1 MCQSLIIIVK
11 KLYKINNMG
20 YYYGKQWLIVV
31 LMGEYHHNIDDKG
44 RLTIPSKF
52 RDDLG
57 EKFVITRG
65 LENCLFAYSLE
76 DFQKIVAELQKIP
89 FTKKDARQFMRF
101 FLSGATTVEF
111 DKQGRINI
119 SSPLISYA
127 ELKKECIIIGTGDR
141 LEIWSSNNW
150 NDFFDSTKDN
160 MSDIAENLF
169 SNNIDL

>member
-1 MCQSLIIIVK
+1 M
-11 KLYKINNMG
+11 
-20 YYYGKQWLIVV
+20 

-127 ELKKECIIIGTGDR
+127 GLKKECIIIGTGDR
-141 LEIWSSNNW
+141 LEIWSSDNW
-150 NDFFDSTKDN
+150 NDFFDCTKDN

>member
-1 MCQSLIIIVK
+1 M
-11 KLYKINNMG
+11 
-20 YYYGKQWLIVV
+20 

-141 LEIWSSNNW
+141 LEIRSSNNW

>member
-1 MCQSLIIIVK
+1 
-11 KLYKINNMG
+11 
-20 YYYGKQWLIVV
+20 
-31 LMGEYHHNIDDKG
+31 MGEYHHNIDDKG

-57 EKFVITRG
+57 EKFVVTRG